1 VTPRLEQPER
11 HRAPALWLVLA
22 ATLATVLTAHF
33 VGAFEAATVLVATL
47 AVAAVSRAVGRGR
60 RPEGIAV
67 RALWVD
73 LVILVGLAVALT
85 VLLGTPG
92 VD

>member
-1 VTPRLEQPER
+1 VNPEGPER

-22 ATLATVLTAHF
+22 AAVATVVTAYLIGPYPAL
-33 VGAFEAATVLVATL
+33 VVLVATL
-47 AVAAVSRAVGRGR
+47 AIAAVARAVGRGR

-67 RALWVD
+67 RAVWVD
-73 LVILVGLAVALT
+73 LLILGGLSVALVILMH
-85 VLLGTPG
+85 TPG